1 MPVRRP
7 LGLLAVA
14 AMLLFTLTTGEALAN
29 HVQCGDV
36 ITQDTTL
43 DSDLT
48 CAGDGLTVIHPG
60 GTLDLAG
67 HAIQGSGSGTG
78 ITASGGTIEVHGGT
92 IRGFDSAINSDG
104 PDALSVHDMLVEHN
118 GGGITCMYTP
128 ECSVV
133 DSTLRFNR
141 DGAAINLHAP
151 DHGGL
156 GLVRGN
162 RVRHNRVGVIV
173 THYRASVTDNRIE
186 YNSSLGI
193 EIDYTAQVEMS
204 KNVVAGNG
212 GDGIVISFL
221 SSATISSNQ
230 IERNGG
236 DGVAVIGD
244 FFFGNTSAVV
254 RKNRIA
260 RNGGDGVLVEAEG
273 AHAVVEGNRTDRN
286 GDDGIDIDA
295 AATAPPDAIDTV
307 VRANRAFFNTDLGIE
322 AVAGTTDGGGNR
334 ARHNGDPAQCVGVSC
349 K

>member
-1 MPVRRP
+1 MEMHRT
-7 LGLLAVA
+7 LGLLAA
-14 AMLLFTLTTGEALAN
+14 AATMLLMLPTGQALAN

-36 ITQDTTL
+36 IMHDMTL

-48 CAGDGLTVIHPG
+48 CAGDGLTVGHPG
-60 GTLDLAG
+60 ATLDLAG
-67 HAIQGSGSGTG
+67 HAIQGSGAGIG
-78 ITASGGTIEVHGGT
+78 ITASGETVEVYGGT
-92 IRGFDSAINSDG
+92 IRGFGGAIDSDG

-133 DSTLRFNR
+133 DTTIRFNR

-151 DHGGL
+151 DQGGL

-162 RVRHNRVGVIV
+162 RIRHNRVGVIL
-173 THYRASVTDNRIE
+173 TQYRATVTDNRIE
-186 YNSSLGI
+186 YNSSLGV
-193 EIDYTAQVEMS
+193 EIDYTAEVEMS

-212 GDGIVISFL
+212 GDGIMVSFL
-221 SSATISSNQ
+221 SSAMISNNQ

-236 DGVAVIGD
+236 DGIAVIGD
-244 FFFGNTSAVV
+244 FFFGDTSAVV

-286 GDDGIDIDA
+286 GDDGIDLDG
-295 AATAPPDAIDTV
+295 AATTPSDAIDTV
-307 VRANRAFFNTDLGIE
+307 VRANRAFFNADLGIE

-334 ARHNGDPAQCVGVSC
+334 AHHNGDPAQCVGVSC